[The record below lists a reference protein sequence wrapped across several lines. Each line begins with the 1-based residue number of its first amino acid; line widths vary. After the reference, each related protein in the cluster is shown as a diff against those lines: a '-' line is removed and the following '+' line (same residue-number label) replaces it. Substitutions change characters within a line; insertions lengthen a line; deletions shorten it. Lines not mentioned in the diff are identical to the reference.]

1 MSESSQNGPLLP
13 SELDG
18 AAASVYFRA
27 LKVGEFRADD
37 VREATGLPAETVARC
52 RKELQDHCL
61 LAPLPGDG
69 DEDRL
74 VPVNPE
80 IAAAKLTAPIEDLIR
95 SYRTSADA
103 MRERLL
109 QLMPAYLSAHTGSG
123 ISGVLEEVPDG
134 RDVQLLVN
142 RAVESC
148 ATEMMT
154 VQPGGKRN
162 PVILQDALPRDI
174 AAAKRGVRVRMLYQH
189 TARAALS
196 GHAYISA
203 MTEAGGEVR
212 TVDQLPE
219 RMFIFDREMAFIPKR
234 TRPDRVPGALI
245 VRDAVIVSFLCTLF
259 EQFWIGAMPFVPE
272 GPGYHDASSDLRRSI
287 VSLLAQGL
295 KDEAVAKRLGMSV
308 RTCRRHIAS
317 LMQELGAESRFEA
330 GVKAAQLGL
339 LRMDGAD

>member
-1 MSESSQNGPLLP
+1 
-13 SELDG
+13 
-18 AAASVYFRA
+18 
-27 LKVGEFRADD
+27 
-37 VREATGLPAETVARC
+37 
-52 RKELQDHCL
+52 
-61 LAPLPGDG
+61 
-69 DEDRL
+69 
-74 VPVNPE
+74 
-80 IAAAKLTAPIEDLIR
+80 
-95 SYRTSADA
+95 
-103 MRERLL
+103 
-109 QLMPAYLSAHTGSG
+109 
-123 ISGVLEEVPDG
+123 
-134 RDVQLLVN
+134 
-142 RAVESC
+142 
-148 ATEMMT
+148 
-154 VQPGGKRN
+154 
-162 PVILQDALPRDI
+162 
-174 AAAKRGVRVRMLYQH
+174 
-189 TARAALS
+189 
-196 GHAYISA
+196 